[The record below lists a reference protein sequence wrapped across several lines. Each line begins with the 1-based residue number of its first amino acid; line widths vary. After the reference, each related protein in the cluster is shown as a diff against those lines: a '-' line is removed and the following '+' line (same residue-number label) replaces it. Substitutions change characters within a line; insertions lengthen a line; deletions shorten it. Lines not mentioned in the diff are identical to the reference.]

1 MALSENKIEM
11 FAQYLTED
19 KDRAEKLFELSP
31 EDVVKIVAKDGIELT
46 TEEVVEFGEKLKSVA
61 AKDGELDATELDD
74 VSGGLGP
81 VLVPVMALG
90 GIFVARSIK
99 RW

>member
-19 KDRAEKLFELSP
+19 KDRAEKLFGLSP
-31 EDVVKIVAKDGIELT
+31 EDVVKIVAKDDIELT

-74 VSGGLGP
+74 VSGGIAPL
-81 VLVPVMALG
+81 LVPMIALG
-90 GIFVARSIK
+90 GMFVARSVK
-99 RW
+99 TW